1 MPGLLQNAVVSHRL
15 IEPLCDVRLVRK
27 RLEEGNHVLLFLPTA
42 LDRGPMF
49 NLSGSGDGGKSIR
62 FVRLRVFTQTLQERF
77 ARVDREACGRC
88 FDHILAPLHGH
99 LVDGISFHIEERPPE
114 EPVAGGENGVFRD
127 FNIDKAQFAQ
137 LFGEKFR
144 ELVDAVAKQIAA
156 VKPADVEALLA
167 SDMGGKTV
175 ETYIQEQVAVI
186 GEKISVRRFMVYEAN
201 GFVETYIHMGGTMGV
216 MLAFDG
222 EPTEAAKAVAHDVAL
237 HVAFAKPRYMTEAEV
252 SAETLEKE
260 KAILLQEV
268 INEGKPQNIAEKFVK
283 DDKVTV
289 AQVLAKAGAG
299 VSLKQFCFFVRGEG
313 LEKKSEDLQEEV
325 AKQVEAMKK

>member
-1 MPGLLQNAVVSHRL
+1 MA
-15 IEPLCDVRLVRK
+15 EFTAKDVMKLREQTGAGMMDCK
-27 RLEEGNHVLLFLPTA
+27 RA
-42 LDRGPMF
+42 
-49 NLSGSGDGGKSIR
+49 
-62 FVRLRVFTQTLQERF
+62 
-77 ARVDREACGRC
+77 
-88 FDHILAPLHGH
+88 
-99 LVDGISFHIEERPPE
+99 LVDADGDMDRAADLLRERGIAKAAKRASKIAAEGIVYALVEGKTGVLVEVNCESDF
-114 EPVAGGENGVFRD
+114 VA
-127 FNIDKAQFAQ
+127 K
-137 LFGEKFR
+137 GEKFH
-144 ELVDAVAKQIAA
+144 ELVEAVAKQIAA

-268 INEGKPQNIAEKFVK
+268 INEGKPQNIAEKIVLGKIKKFYEENCLMDQKFVK

-289 AQVLAKAGAG
+289 AQVLSKAGAG

>member
-1 MPGLLQNAVVSHRL
+1 MA
-15 IEPLCDVRLVRK
+15 EFTAKDVMKLREQTGAGMMDCK
-27 RLEEGNHVLLFLPTA
+27 RA
-42 LDRGPMF
+42 
-49 NLSGSGDGGKSIR
+49 
-62 FVRLRVFTQTLQERF
+62 
-77 ARVDREACGRC
+77 
-88 FDHILAPLHGH
+88 
-99 LVDGISFHIEERPPE
+99 LVDADGDMDRAADLLRERGIAKAAKRASKIAAEGIVYALVEGKTGVLVEVNCESDF
-114 EPVAGGENGVFRD
+114 VA
-127 FNIDKAQFAQ
+127 K
-137 LFGEKFR
+137 GEKFR

-268 INEGKPQNIAEKFVK
+268 INEGKPQNIAEKIVLGKIKKFYEENCLMDQKFVK

-313 LEKKSEDLQEEV
+313 LEKKSEDLQEGG
-325 AKQVEAMKK
+325 AKQAETMKK

>member
-1 MPGLLQNAVVSHRL
+1 MA
-15 IEPLCDVRLVRK
+15 EFTAKDVMKLREQTGAGMMDCK
-27 RLEEGNHVLLFLPTA
+27 RA
-42 LDRGPMF
+42 
-49 NLSGSGDGGKSIR
+49 
-62 FVRLRVFTQTLQERF
+62 
-77 ARVDREACGRC
+77 
-88 FDHILAPLHGH
+88 
-99 LVDGISFHIEERPPE
+99 LVDADGDMDRAADLLRERGIAKAAKRASKIAAEGIVYALVEGKTGVLVEVNCESDF
-114 EPVAGGENGVFRD
+114 VA
-127 FNIDKAQFAQ
+127 K
-137 LFGEKFR
+137 GEKFR

-156 VKPADVEALLA
+156 VKPTDVEALLA

-186 GEKISVRRFMVYEAN
+186 GEKISVRRFMVYEAI

-268 INEGKPQNIAEKFVK
+268 INEGKPQNIAEKIVLGKIKKFYEENCLMDQKFVK